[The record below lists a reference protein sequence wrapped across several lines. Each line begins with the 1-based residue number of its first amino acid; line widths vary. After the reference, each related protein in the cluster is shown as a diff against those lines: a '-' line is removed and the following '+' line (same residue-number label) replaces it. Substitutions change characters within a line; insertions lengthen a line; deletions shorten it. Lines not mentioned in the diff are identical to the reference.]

1 MLVANIIEEAKLGGP
16 QIRMVRVAAALGDAE
31 RTLIVMPRANSEAF
45 IAACDAA
52 GVRHVALPMTRIT
65 KEWRVALGFVLFS
78 PIEVIRLARLLRR
91 ERIELVHASGGSWQ
105 YKAVLA
111 ARWAGIPSV
120 WHLND
125 TQMPEVIRWVF
136 RRLSPLP
143 TGFIFA
149 SNRSRDYYG
158 NLLAHRVQ
166 DVIPSTV
173 DAAHFD
179 PALPLAGDADVLT
192 HLGAAPVIGTVANIN
207 RIKGLETLIRA
218 AAAVKLRIPDLR
230 VVVIGPVYP
239 NQQTLH
245 AELGE
250 LARSLGLSDSIE
262 WVGGRAD
269 VRPLLGRFDVY
280 VCSSLAESSP
290 VSVWEAMSMAR
301 PVVSTD
307 VGDVS
312 LHLTDGESGFIV
324 PVGDDAAMADRI
336 GALLADEALRKRFGA
351 RARETVI
358 REFSPAKIADK
369 TLALYQRVLD
379 AWRQGKAKP

>member
-1 MLVANIIEEAKLGGP
+1 M
-16 QIRMVRVAAALGDAE
+16 
-31 RTLIVMPRANSEAF
+31 
-45 IAACDAA
+45 
-52 GVRHVALPMTRIT
+52 
-65 KEWRVALGFVLFS
+65 
-78 PIEVIRLARLLRR
+78 
-91 ERIELVHASGGSWQ
+91 
-105 YKAVLA
+105 
-111 ARWAGIPSV
+111 
-120 WHLND
+120 
-125 TQMPEVIRWVF
+125 
-136 RRLSPLP
+136 
-143 TGFIFA
+143 
-149 SNRSRDYYG
+149 
-158 NLLAHRVQ
+158 
-166 DVIPSTV
+166 
-173 DAAHFD
+173 
-179 PALPLAGDADVLT
+179 
-192 HLGAAPVIGTVANIN
+192 
-207 RIKGLETLIRA
+207 
-218 AAAVKLRIPDLR
+218 KLRIPDLR